1 VCECPCDIIL
11 IELRNSLYVVL
22 TQKSIYTDNVCN
34 QEVFQIS
41 FPKFVREAKCE
52 KTVHSWQKKN
62 VVLNTVSLKNIL
74 HFL

>member
-1 VCECPCDIIL
+1 MCGADPKMC
-11 IELRNSLYVVL
+11 
-22 TQKSIYTDNVCN
+22 IYTDNVCN

-41 FPKFVREAKCE
+41 LPQFVQEAEYE
-52 KTVHSWQKKN
+52 KSVHSLWKKN